1 MRAREYEANNT
12 NKRGIVVQRDPVK
25 KRVRVQFED
34 EDEVVSHWID
44 VLARSGGETATFMMP
59 NKGDEVWCAL
69 DARGEA
75 GCLIGSR
82 YNDQRKPPFGSND
95 DIGLVWDGGAVHV
108 NKATGAV
115 TVETNGPVSVKTSG
129 ALVLD
134 AETITLKA
142 DAVKIDADVLT
153 NKDVNIGHDHKHED
167 VMSGSSL
174 TGEPT

>member
-1 MRAREYEANNT
+1 MRADEYEANNT

-25 KRVRVQFED
+25 KRVRVQFDD
-34 EDEVVSHWID
+34 EDGMVSDWID

-95 DIGLVWDGGAVHV
+95 DIGLIWNGGAVHV
-108 NKATGAV
+108 DKVTGAV
-115 TVETNGPVSVKTSG
+115 TVETNGPVSVQTTG
-129 ALVLD
+129 AVSLEGS
-134 AETITLKA
+134 AITLK
-142 DAVKIDADVLT
+142 VETVSIESESLT
-153 NKDVNIGHDHKHED
+153 HDGTNVGDDHKHKD
-167 VMSGSSL
+167 VVAGASL
-174 TGEPT
+174 TGEAQ